1 MRAVDE
7 VSGQGL
13 VHDVVDLV
21 DFKVEEVVVR
31 GEEKVEEV
39 LEGEVGLN
47 ALSLSRSTPE
57 SISIKGVDYQMEHGS
72 PCDIS
77 GHEVVELLLVLDS
90 LMLVIR

>member
-31 GEEKVEEV
+31 GEEEVEEV
-39 LEGEVGLN
+39 LEGEMGLN
-47 ALSLSRSTPE
+47 TLSLSRSTPE
-57 SISIKGVDYQMEHGS
+57 SISMKGAD
-72 PCDIS
+72 
-77 GHEVVELLLVLDS
+77 
-90 LMLVIR
+90 